1 MAKIALVKQLDN
13 SFKAAFDSDYEY
25 IKKLKQGE
33 IYFWEVKRERNI
45 MFHRKFFAL
54 IQMVYQNQEH
64 YNSFDKLRKDLLI
77 DSGYFEEHTSIWGEV
92 IRDAQSISF
101 ASMDQDTFDKMYSDV
116 LDNIVKHFHF
126 DKQDIIDNVEQYF

>member
-1 MAKIALVKQLDN
+1 MKLALVKQLDN

-33 IYFWEVKRERNI
+33 IYFFEVKRERNI
-45 MFHRKFFAL
+45 KFHRKFFAL
-54 IQMVYQNQEH
+54 IRMVYQNQEH
-64 YNSFDKLRKDLLI
+64 YSFEDELRADLLI
-77 DSGYFEEHTSIWGEV
+77 DAGYFKTIVSIYGEERKEALSIN
-92 IRDAQSISF
+92 F

-126 DKQDIIDNVEQYF
+126 DKQDIIDNVQQYF